1 MSLAKKKSGTEE
13 QKARGLRE
21 PKKLVAV
28 KVVPDSFTKQRV
40 GLIEAHI
47 EEGVKRD
54 RLAPQEVWS
63 YELLSTMKPIG

>member
-13 QKARGLRE
+13 QKASSE
-21 PKKLVAV
+21 KPKKLVAA

-40 GLIEAHI
+40 NLIESHI

-54 RLAPQEVWS
+54 LS
-63 YELLSTMKPIG
+63 LLKKFGLMSS

>member
-13 QKARGLRE
+13 QKASSE
-21 PKKLVAV
+21 KPKKLVAV

-40 GLIEAHI
+40 NLIESHI

-54 RLAPQEVWS
+54 LS
-63 YELLSTMKPIG
+63 LLKKFGLMIS

>member
-13 QKARGLRE
+13 QKASSE
-21 PKKLVAV
+21 KPKKLVAV

-40 GLIEAHI
+40 NLIESHI

-54 RLAPQEVWS
+54 LSLLKKFGLMSSGAP
-63 YELLSTMKPIG
+63 

>member
-13 QKARGLRE
+13 QKASSE
-21 PKKLVAV
+21 KSKKLVAV

-40 GLIEAHI
+40 NLIESHI

-54 RLAPQEVWS
+54 LS
-63 YELLSTMKPIG
+63 LLKKFGLMSS

>member
-13 QKARGLRE
+13 QKASSE
-21 PKKLVAV
+21 KPKKLVAV

-40 GLIEAHI
+40 NLIESRI

-54 RLAPQEVWS
+54 LS
-63 YELLSTMKPIG
+63 LLKKFGLMSS

>member
-13 QKARGLRE
+13 QKASSE
-21 PKKLVAV
+21 KPKKLVAV

-40 GLIEAHI
+40 NLIESYI

-54 RLAPQEVWS
+54 LS
-63 YELLSTMKPIG
+63 LLKKFGLMSS

>member
-13 QKARGLRE
+13 QKASSE
-21 PKKLVAV
+21 KPKKLVAV

-40 GLIEAHI
+40 NLIESNI

-54 RLAPQEVWS
+54 LS
-63 YELLSTMKPIG
+63 LLKKFGLMSS

>member
-13 QKARGLRE
+13 QKASSE
-21 PKKLVAV
+21 KPKKLVAV

-40 GLIEAHI
+40 NLIESHI

-54 RLAPQEVWS
+54 LS
-63 YELLSTMKPIG
+63 LLKKFALMSS

>member
-13 QKARGLRE
+13 QKASSE
-21 PKKLVAV
+21 KPKKLVAV

-40 GLIEAHI
+40 NLIESHI
-47 EEGVKRD
+47 EEGGKARS
-54 RLAPQEVWS
+54 LITQEVWP

>member
-13 QKARGLRE
+13 QKASSE
-21 PKKLVAV
+21 KPKKLVAV

-40 GLIEAHI
+40 NLIESHI

-54 RLAPQEVWS
+54 LS
-63 YELLSTMKPIG
+63 LLKKFGLMSS

>member
-13 QKARGLRE
+13 QKASSE
-21 PKKLVAV
+21 KPKKLVAV

-40 GLIEAHI
+40 NLIESHI

-54 RLAPQEVWS
+54 LS
-63 YELLSTMKPIG
+63 LLKKLGLMSS

>member
-13 QKARGLRE
+13 KKEGSEE

-54 RLAPQEVWS
+54 VS
-63 YELLSTMKPIG
+63 LLKKFGLMSS